1 FFVVSCVDLPF
12 DKPGLSETE
21 LQFELGK
28 DRLEEEDYDL
38 AILHFMNVKDDS
50 VNTELSALASKKI
63 DSIVTIR
70 ENLVKEKEERLKE
83 IFSNIKEETKIQES
97 GLIFEF
103 SNIKIGDSWIANRYD
118 DSYRYH
124 TAERGMKYLSSTLR
138 ITSDSKEPTLSAIL
152 LYKVQQGKL
161 ILVKNLR
168 YQFFRWRDYGA

>member
-1 FFVVSCVDLPF
+1 MSLRYNYVFLIFILKHVIMRVVLMLFIVFFVVSCVDLPF

-97 GLIFEF
+97 
-103 SNIKIGDSWIANRYD
+103 
-118 DSYRYH
+118 
-124 TAERGMKYLSSTLR
+124 
-138 ITSDSKEPTLSAIL
+138 
-152 LYKVQQGKL
+152 
-161 ILVKNLR
+161 
-168 YQFFRWRDYGA
+168 